1 MASLGDHSD
10 ASEEVAMAAQPKP
23 QNRPIANI
31 VIVVGTVL
39 LCCVDFLYGITAM
52 QMEALPV
59 VNRFQLTE
67 DPHSPFPQGVP
78 WVRYH
83 GTYKDLNINLIWL
96 GKDPTLG
103 VDSIGTISSALVT
116 YAAIQA
122 LQPDLI
128 INAGTAGGYKAKGAN
143 IADVFV
149 VSDCAFHARR
159 IPIPVF
165 DLYGVGLRKA
175 FETPNLVKELNLK
188 VAKLSTGDSL
198 DVTQQ
203 NESSIFANDATVE
216 DMEGAAVA
224 YVADLLKVPAIFVK
238 AVTNILD
245 GDKPPAEEFLQNL
258 AAVTAALDLAVE
270 QR

>member
-1 MASLGDHSD
+1 MAALGDQ
-10 ASEEVAMAAQPKP
+10 SEEEAMAAQPKP
-23 QNRPIANI
+23 QNRPISNI
-31 VIVVGTVL
+31 VMVV
-39 LCCVDFLYGITAM
+39 AM
-52 QMEALPV
+52 QAEALPV
-59 VNRFQLTE
+59 ANRFQLTE

-103 VDSIGTISSALVT
+103 VDSVGTISSALVT

-128 INAGTAGGYKAKGAN
+128 INAGTACAEFFQAKGAS
-143 IADVFV
+143 IGDIFI
-149 VSDCAFHARR
+149 VSETAFHDRR

-198 DVTQQ
+198 EITQQ
-203 NESSIFANDATVE
+203 HESSIIANDATVE
-216 DMEGAAVA
+216 DMEGAAIA

-238 AVTNILD
+238 AVTNIID
-245 GDKPPAEEFLQNL
+245 GDKPIVEEFLQNL

-270 QR
+270 QVINFINGKYISEL